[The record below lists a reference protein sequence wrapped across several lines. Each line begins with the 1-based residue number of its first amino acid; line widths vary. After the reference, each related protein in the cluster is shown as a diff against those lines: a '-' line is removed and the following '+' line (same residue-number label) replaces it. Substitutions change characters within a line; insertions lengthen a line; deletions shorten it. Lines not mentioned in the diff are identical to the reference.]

1 MVSATI
7 DIHTTTLAQANNVE
21 SVGDYAFDFA
31 HNLPNVPSQ
40 TTAKHL
46 EIAVIVMRDYFFI
59 TETSGPDST
68 SNAQPPIDENHASL
82 NMVYGN

>member
-7 DIHTTTLAQANNVE
+7 DIHPTPLAQANNVE

-31 HNLPNVPSQ
+31 QTLPNGPSQ

-46 EIAVIVMRDYFFI
+46 EIAVIVMRDYFF
-59 TETSGPDST
+59 D
-68 SNAQPPIDENHASL
+68 N
-82 NMVYGN
+82 

>member
-21 SVGDYAFDFA
+21 SVRDYAFNFA
-31 HNLPNVPSQ
+31 PNLPNGPSQ

-46 EIAVIVMRDYFFI
+46 EIAVIVMRDYFF
-59 TETSGPDST
+59 D
-68 SNAQPPIDENHASL
+68 N
-82 NMVYGN
+82 